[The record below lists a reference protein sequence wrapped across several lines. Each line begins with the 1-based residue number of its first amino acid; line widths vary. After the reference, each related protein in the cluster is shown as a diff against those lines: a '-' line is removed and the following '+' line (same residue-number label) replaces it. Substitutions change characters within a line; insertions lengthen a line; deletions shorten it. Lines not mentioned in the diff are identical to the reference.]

1 MALTI
6 HKALTA
12 PPCLSPREREV
23 YLALASGYR
32 NKEIANAMGVSVK
45 TAATHRTRILEKL
58 DMRRTADIVRQAY
71 APAMEALACAE
82 EWKDRL

>member
-1 MALTI
+1 MLTI
-6 HKALTA
+6 HPALVA

-45 TAATHRTRILEKL
+45 TAATHRTRVLEKL
-58 DMRRTADIVRQAY
+58 DMQRNADIVRQAY
-71 APAMEALACAE
+71 TPALQALMCAE